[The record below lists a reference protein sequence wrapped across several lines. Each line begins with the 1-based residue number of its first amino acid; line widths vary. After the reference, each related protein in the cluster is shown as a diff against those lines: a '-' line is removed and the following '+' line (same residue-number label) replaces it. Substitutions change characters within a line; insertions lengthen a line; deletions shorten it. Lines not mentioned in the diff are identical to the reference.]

1 MPLDED
7 RSEETTQVDSL
18 IQLAGAD
25 QPSNVKSVWNDVLL
39 TDLFTCLKLNKLHS
53 PEVFFCFVFSF
64 PILNLYLYEDSFLK
78 VLFDMSKDR
87 FR

>member
-1 MPLDED
+1 MPLVED

-39 TDLFTCLKLNKLHS
+39 TDLFTCLKLKYIHQK
-53 PEVFFCFVFSF
+53 FFLYLFVFSF
-64 PILNLYLYEDSFLK
+64 PILHLYLYEDSFLK
-78 VLFDMSKDR
+78 LPFDMSKDR